1 MTSDVW
7 FQLVVLCNYGDY
19 VANLSETYIATACLN
34 VSLLQRIS
42 LYLWYSLGGKTHIK
56 SIISVTCQQPCSDIC
71 LITWLTRKIFLL
83 GLNNSEK
90 IFYNVSF
97 DVYQLK
103 DQSCFVLCLTS
114 SLVKS
119 QHNKTKAFVIFT
131 YLEQTALKH
140 HIEKKQYA
148 PVQPAA
154 CITIVLWEGK
164 VLHWLMSLPYF
175 TCIFLTFV
183 FKMLWFANTAPLY
196 TFHNSLL

>member
-1 MTSDVW
+1 MIQSWGKNTYQIYNFSNMSTAVLRHL
-7 FQLVVLCNYGDY
+7 FNHVTNKENLPSGFEQQRENILQCQLWCLSIEGSVLFC
-19 VANLSETYIATACLN
+19 
-34 VSLLQRIS
+34 
-42 LYLWYSLGGKTHIK
+42 
-56 SIISVTCQQPCSDIC
+56 
-71 LITWLTRKIFLL
+71 
-83 GLNNSEK
+83 
-90 IFYNVSF
+90 
-97 DVYQLK
+97 
-103 DQSCFVLCLTS
+103 VLCLTS

-154 CITIVLWEGK
+154 CIAIVLWEGK